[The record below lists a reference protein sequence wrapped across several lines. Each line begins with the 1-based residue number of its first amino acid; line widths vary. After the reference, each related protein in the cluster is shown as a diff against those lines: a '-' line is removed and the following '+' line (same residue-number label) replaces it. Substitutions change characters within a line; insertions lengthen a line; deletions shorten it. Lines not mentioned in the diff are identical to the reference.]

1 MVRTTVMAPEALYL
15 RLRQI
20 AKDEGIPLAE
30 VIRQGLEWRADQARV
45 GYRFS
50 FTGIGDS
57 AGLPPIDWEA
67 DDLEAYAFGDDQI
80 NAPVTPK
87 PSDDEIAHF
96 RALADQRAKERGA
109 DPV

>member
-30 VIRQGLEWRADQARV
+30 VIRQGLEWRAEQARV
-45 GYRFS
+45 GRRLS
-50 FTGIGDS
+50 ISGIGNS
-57 AGLPPIDWEA
+57 AGQPPIDWEA
-67 DDLEAYAFGDDQI
+67 DDFGLGEDDEI

-87 PSDDEIAHF
+87 PSDEEIAHF
-96 RALADQRAKERGA
+96 RALADRVRRERGG

>member
-1 MVRTTVMAPEALYL
+1 MAPEALYL

-50 FTGIGDS
+50 FTGIGSS
-57 AGLPPIDWEA
+57 AGQPPIDWEA
-67 DDLEAYAFGDDQI
+67 DDFGLGDDEI
-80 NAPVTPK
+80 DAPVTAK
-87 PSDDEIAHF
+87 PTDDEIAYH
-96 RALADQRAKERGA
+96 RALAAQRAQELGT
-109 DPV
+109 DPL

>member
-1 MVRTTVMAPEALYL
+1 MAPEALYL

-50 FTGIGDS
+50 FTGIGSS
-57 AGLPPIDWEA
+57 AGQPPIDWEA
-67 DDLEAYAFGDDQI
+67 DDFGLGEDDDDI

-87 PSDDEIAHF
+87 PSDEEIAHF
-96 RALADQRAKERGA
+96 RALADRVRRERGA

>member
-1 MVRTTVMAPEALYL
+1 MAPEVLYL

-45 GYRFS
+45 GHRLS
-50 FTGIGDS
+50 ITGIGNS
-57 AGLPPIDWEA
+57 AGQPPIDWEA
-67 DDLEAYAFGDDQI
+67 DDFGLGEDDDV
-80 NAPVTPK
+80 NAPVTAK
-87 PSDDEIAHF
+87 PSDEEIAYH
-96 RALADQRAKERGA
+96 RAMAERVRTERGA

>member
-45 GYRFS
+45 GYRLS
-50 FTGIGDS
+50 ISGIGNS
-57 AGLPPIDWEA
+57 AGQPPVDWEA
-67 DDLEAYAFGDDQI
+67 DDFGLGDDEDEV
-80 NAPVTPK
+80 NAPVTAK
-87 PSDDEIAHF
+87 LSDEEIAYH
-96 RALADQRAKERGA
+96 RTQADRVRRERGA